1 MALARGIGSEIRRD
15 GAQQADANCQRQE
28 TQHVKCK
35 LAHKNL

>member
-1 MALARGIGSEIRRD
+1 MAFAWGVCSEIRRD
-15 GAQQADANCQRQE
+15 GAQQANADCQRQE